1 MKPNLFNYATSEL
14 SQDAFL
20 LWLLEWAN
28 PSNSEYD
35 LELYKTASDFLRKII
50 DVDEKF
56 DIKSVVCKKQQYHI
70 DVLAIVNDKIAV
82 IIEDKINTQEHGN
95 QIARYRQQLET
106 ALGTQ
111 YDIKCIYLKTGN
123 ECLTKLRENAD
134 KGNFKI
140 FMRQDLLKILDKSN
154 SDNTILKDFVL
165 KIKEVEESS
174 NQYKSKPYHEW
185 MQNGFAWQGFYSWLE
200 DNLGNYIE
208 WRYVSNPNGGF
219 WGCYWHWKW
228 CKAFNFTIYLQIEQ
242 NRICFKADNKP
253 NIDCI
258 KKCQEKIYSIALE
271 KNLKIEKSRFHRGN
285 YVTICF
291 VDTSYLFDKGFFEE
305 KEILAKI
312 SNLTKI
318 IDSIAD

>member
-35 LELYKTASDFLRKII
+35 PELHLTSKVFLRRII
-50 DVDEKF
+50 DVDDEF

-70 DVLAIVNDKIAV
+70 DVLAIVNNEIAV

-106 ALGTQ
+106 AFGSQ

-123 ECLTKLRENAD
+123 ECLTNLRKNAD
-134 KGNFKI
+134 SGNFKI
-140 FMRQDLLKILDKSN
+140 FMRRDLLRILEKSN
-154 SDNTILKDFVL
+154 SDNIILRDFVSR
-165 KIKEVEESS
+165 IKFIEECT

-185 MQNGFAWQGFYSWLE
+185 MHNGVAWQGFYSWLE
-200 DNLGNYIE
+200 DNLGDYLE

-219 WGCYWHWKW
+219 WACYWYWKW
-228 CKAFNFTIYLQIEQ
+228 CSAFNFTIYLQIEQ
-242 NRICFKADNKP
+242 NRICFKADSRPNK
-253 NIDCI
+253 DCI
-258 KKCQEKIYSIALE
+258 KKCREKIFSIALE
-271 KNLKIEKSRFHRGN
+271 KNLKIEKSRFHKGN

-291 VDTSYLFDKGFFEE
+291 VDTSYLFGNGIFEE

-312 SNLTKI
+312 SILTKI

>member
-35 LELYKTASDFLRKII
+35 PELHLTSKVFLRRII
-50 DVDEKF
+50 DVDDEF

-70 DVLAIVNDKIAV
+70 DVLAIVNNEIAV

-106 ALGTQ
+106 ALGSQ
-111 YDIKCIYLKTGN
+111 YDIKCVYLKTVN
-123 ECLTKLRENAD
+123 ECLTNLRKNAD
-134 KGNFKI
+134 SGNFKI
-140 FMRQDLLKILDKSN
+140 FMRRDLLSILEKSD
-154 SDNTILKDFVL
+154 SDNVILRDFVSR
-165 KIKEVEESS
+165 IKFIEECT

-185 MQNGFAWQGFYSWLE
+185 MHIGVAWQGFYSWLE
-200 DNLGNYIE
+200 DNLGDYLE

-228 CKAFNFTIYLQIEQ
+228 CKAFNFGIYLQIEQ
-242 NRICFKADNKP
+242 NRICFKADSKP
-253 NIDCI
+253 NRDCI
-258 KKCQEKIYSIALE
+258 KKCREKIFSIALE
-271 KNLKIEKSRFHRGN
+271 KNLKIEKSRFHKGN
-285 YVTICF
+285 FATICF
-291 VDTSYLFDKGFFEE
+291 VDTSYLFGNGIFEE

-312 SNLTKI
+312 SFLTKI

>member
-35 LELYKTASDFLRKII
+35 PELHLTSKVFLRRII
-50 DVDEKF
+50 DVDDEF

-70 DVLAIVNDKIAV
+70 DVLAIVNNEIAV

-106 ALGTQ
+106 ALGSQ
-111 YDIKCIYLKTGN
+111 YDIKCVYLKTGN
-123 ECLTKLRENAD
+123 ECLTNLRKNAD
-134 KGNFKI
+134 SGNFKI
-140 FMRQDLLKILDKSN
+140 FMRRDLLRILEKSD
-154 SDNTILKDFVL
+154 SDNAILRDFVSR
-165 KIKEVEESS
+165 IKFIEECT

-185 MQNGFAWQGFYSWLE
+185 MHIGVAWQGFYSWLE
-200 DNLGNYIE
+200 DNLGDYLE

-228 CKAFNFTIYLQIEQ
+228 CKAFNFGIYLQIEQ
-242 NRICFKADNKP
+242 NRICFKADSKP
-253 NIDCI
+253 NMDCI
-258 KKCQEKIYSIALE
+258 KKCREKIFSIALE
-271 KNLKIEKSRFHRGN
+271 KNLKIEKSRFHKGN
-285 YVTICF
+285 FATICF
-291 VDTSYLFDKGFFEE
+291 VDTSYLFGNGIFEE

-312 SNLTKI
+312 SFLTKI

>member
-35 LELYKTASDFLRKII
+35 PELHLTAKVFLRKII
-50 DVDEKF
+50 DVDDKF

-70 DVLAIVNDKIAV
+70 DVLAIVNNEIAV

-106 ALGTQ
+106 AFGSQ

-123 ECLTKLRENAD
+123 ECLTNLRKNAD
-134 KGNFKI
+134 SGNFKI
-140 FMRQDLLKILDKSN
+140 FMRRDLLRILEKSN
-154 SDNTILKDFVL
+154 SDNIILRDFVSR
-165 KIKEVEESS
+165 IKFIEECT

-185 MQNGFAWQGFYSWLE
+185 MHNGVAWQGFYSWLE
-200 DNLGNYIE
+200 DNLGDYLE

-219 WGCYWHWKW
+219 WACYWYWKW
-228 CKAFNFTIYLQIEQ
+228 CSAFNFTIYLQIEQ
-242 NRICFKADNKP
+242 NRICFKADSRPNK
-253 NIDCI
+253 DCI
-258 KKCQEKIYSIALE
+258 KKCREKIFSIALE
-271 KNLKIEKSRFHRGN
+271 KN
-285 YVTICF
+285 
-291 VDTSYLFDKGFFEE
+291 
-305 KEILAKI
+305 
-312 SNLTKI
+312 
-318 IDSIAD
+318 

>member
-35 LELYKTASDFLRKII
+35 PELHLTSKVFLRRII
-50 DVDEKF
+50 DVDDEF

-70 DVLAIVNDKIAV
+70 DVLAIVNNEIAV

-106 ALGTQ
+106 ALGSQ
-111 YDIKCIYLKTGN
+111 YDIKCVYLKTGN
-123 ECLTKLRENAD
+123 ECLTNLRKNAD
-134 KGNFKI
+134 SGNFKI
-140 FMRQDLLKILDKSN
+140 FMRRDLLRILEKSD
-154 SDNTILKDFVL
+154 SDNVILRDFVSR
-165 KIKEVEESS
+165 IKFIEECT

-185 MQNGFAWQGFYSWLE
+185 MHIGVAWQGFYSWLE
-200 DNLGNYIE
+200 DNLGDYLE

-228 CKAFNFTIYLQIEQ
+228 CKVFNFGIYLQIEQ
-242 NRICFKADNKP
+242 NRICFKADSKP
-253 NIDCI
+253 NRDCI
-258 KKCQEKIYSIALE
+258 KKCRE
-271 KNLKIEKSRFHRGN
+271 KNLFYRIRKKLKNR
-285 YVTICF
+285 
-291 VDTSYLFDKGFFEE
+291 
-305 KEILAKI
+305 EI
-312 SNLTKI
+312 
-318 IDSIAD
+318 SIP

>member
-35 LELYKTASDFLRKII
+35 PELHLTAKVFLRRIM
-50 DVDEKF
+50 DVDDKF
-56 DIKSVVCKKQQYHI
+56 DIKSIVCKKQQYHI
-70 DVLAIVNDKIAV
+70 DVLAIVNNEIAV

-106 ALGTQ
+106 AFGSQ

-123 ECLTKLRENAD
+123 ECLTNLRKNAD
-134 KGNFKI
+134 SGNFKI
-140 FMRQDLLKILDKSN
+140 FMRRDLLRILEKSN
-154 SDNTILKDFVL
+154 SDNIILRDFVSR
-165 KIKEVEESS
+165 IKFIEECT

-185 MQNGFAWQGFYSWLE
+185 MHNGVAWQGFYSWLE
-200 DNLGNYIE
+200 DNLGDYLE
-208 WRYVSNPNGGF
+208 WHYVSNPNGGF
-219 WGCYWHWKW
+219 WACYWYWKW
-228 CKAFNFTIYLQIEQ
+228 CSAFNFTIYLQIEQ
-242 NRICFKADNKP
+242 NRICFKADSRPNK
-253 NIDCI
+253 DCI
-258 KKCQEKIYSIALE
+258 KKCREKIFSIALE
-271 KNLKIEKSRFHRGN
+271 KKLKIEKSRFHKGN

-291 VDTSYLFDKGFFEE
+291 VDTSYLFGNGIFEE

-312 SNLTKI
+312 SILTRI

>member
-35 LELYKTASDFLRKII
+35 PELHLTSKVFLRRII
-50 DVDEKF
+50 DVDDEF

-70 DVLAIVNDKIAV
+70 DVLAIVNNEIAV

-106 ALGTQ
+106 ALGSQ
-111 YDIKCIYLKTGN
+111 YDIKCVYLKTGN
-123 ECLTKLRENAD
+123 ECLTNLRKNAD
-134 KGNFKI
+134 SGNFKI
-140 FMRQDLLKILDKSN
+140 FMRRDLLSILEKSD
-154 SDNTILKDFVL
+154 SDNVILRDFVSR
-165 KIKEVEESS
+165 IKFIEECT

-185 MQNGFAWQGFYSWLE
+185 MHIGVAWQGFYSWLE
-200 DNLGNYIE
+200 DNLGDYLE

-228 CKAFNFTIYLQIEQ
+228 CKAFNFGIYLQIEQ
-242 NRICFKADNKP
+242 NRICFKADSKP
-253 NIDCI
+253 NRDCI
-258 KKCQEKIYSIALE
+258 KKCREKIFSIALE
-271 KNLKIEKSRFHRGN
+271 KNLKIEKSRFHKGN
-285 YVTICF
+285 FATICF
-291 VDTSYLFDKGFFEE
+291 VDTSYLFGNGIFEE

-312 SNLTKI
+312 SFLTKI

>member
-35 LELYKTASDFLRKII
+35 PELHLTSKVFLRRII
-50 DVDEKF
+50 DVDDEF

-70 DVLAIVNDKIAV
+70 DVLAIVNNEIAV

-106 ALGTQ
+106 ALGSQ
-111 YDIKCIYLKTGN
+111 YDIKCVYLKTGN
-123 ECLTKLRENAD
+123 ECLTNLRKNAD
-134 KGNFKI
+134 SGNFKI
-140 FMRQDLLKILDKSN
+140 FMRRDLLSILEKSD
-154 SDNTILKDFVL
+154 SDNVILRDFVSR
-165 KIKEVEESS
+165 IKFIEECT

-185 MQNGFAWQGFYSWLE
+185 MHIGVAWQGFYSWLE
-200 DNLGNYIE
+200 DNLGDYLE

-228 CKAFNFTIYLQIEQ
+228 CKAFNFGIYLQIEQ
-242 NRICFKADNKP
+242 NRICFKADSKP
-253 NIDCI
+253 NRDCI
-258 KKCQEKIYSIALE
+258 KKCREKIFSIALE
-271 KNLKIEKSRFHRGN
+271 KNLNIEKSRFHKGN
-285 YVTICF
+285 FATICF
-291 VDTSYLFDKGFFEE
+291 VDTSYLFGNGIFEE

-312 SNLTKI
+312 SFLTKI

>member
-35 LELYKTASDFLRKII
+35 PELHLTAKVFLRRII
-50 DVDEKF
+50 DVDDKF

-70 DVLAIVNDKIAV
+70 DVLAIVNNEIAV

-106 ALGTQ
+106 AFGSQ

-123 ECLTKLRENAD
+123 ECLTNLRKNAD
-134 KGNFKI
+134 SGNFKI
-140 FMRQDLLKILDKSN
+140 FMRRDLLRILEKSN
-154 SDNTILKDFVL
+154 SDNIILRDFVSR
-165 KIKEVEESS
+165 IKFIEECT

-185 MQNGFAWQGFYSWLE
+185 MHNGVAWQGFYSWLE
-200 DNLGNYIE
+200 DNLGDYLE

-219 WGCYWHWKW
+219 WACYWYWKW
-228 CKAFNFTIYLQIEQ
+228 CKAFNFGIYLQIEQ
-242 NRICFKADNKP
+242 NRICFKADSKP
-253 NIDCI
+253 NMDCI
-258 KKCQEKIYSIALE
+258 KKCREKIFSLASG
-271 KNLKIEKSRFHRGN
+271 KNLKIENIRFHKGN
-285 YVTICF
+285 FVTICF
-291 VDTSYLFDKGFFEE
+291 VDTSYLFSNDIFEE

-312 SNLTKI
+312 SILTKI

>member
-35 LELYKTASDFLRKII
+35 PELHLTSKVFLRRII
-50 DVDEKF
+50 DVDDKF

-70 DVLAIVNDKIAV
+70 DVLAIVNNEIAV

-106 ALGTQ
+106 ALGSQ
-111 YDIKCIYLKTGN
+111 YDIKCVYLKTGN
-123 ECLTKLRENAD
+123 ECLTNLRKNAD
-134 KGNFKI
+134 SGNFKI
-140 FMRQDLLKILDKSN
+140 FMRRDLLRILEKSD
-154 SDNTILKDFVL
+154 SDNVILRDFVSR
-165 KIKEVEESS
+165 IKFIEECT

-185 MQNGFAWQGFYSWLE
+185 MHIGVAWQGFYSWLE
-200 DNLGNYIE
+200 DNLGDYLE

-228 CKAFNFTIYLQIEQ
+228 CKAFNFGIYLQIEQ
-242 NRICFKADNKP
+242 NRICFKADSKP
-253 NIDCI
+253 NRDCI
-258 KKCQEKIYSIALE
+258 KKCREKIFSIALE
-271 KNLKIEKSRFHRGN
+271 KNLKIEKSRFHKGN
-285 YVTICF
+285 FATICF
-291 VDTSYLFDKGFFEE
+291 VDTSYLFGNGIFEE

-312 SNLTKI
+312 SFLTKI